1 MVELRWT
8 IFFVMLQFA
17 GTEQNPSYIMAR
29 FEDEVTL
36 PCDNVIKN
44 QNQCTQTSW
53 FYTGSEGDQTAEL
66 ISLGQIDESEIAE
79 DISNRLSV
87 TADCSLVIKDVTY
100 KDVGHYSC
108 RQFNRAGQQ
117 QGGDALVVLSVIFIY
132 EKQNGNQTTL
142 TCYVFR
148 YDIHICEHTV
158 HWLFDG
164 NNNDTETT
172 TGSCSASVTFPTPH
186 PSQKSKFYESLKCNV
201 TDYRSEKTLLF
212 STDSE
217 GVAEGIDTLHPTLSP
232 WWWIIIVLVGLAAL
246 ITAVVVVKKCI

>member
-132 EKQNGNQTTL
+132 EKQNGDQTIL
-142 TCYVFR
+142 NCFVFT
-148 YDIHICEHTV
+148 YGGYEHTV
-158 HWLFDG
+158 QWLFVG
-164 NNNDTETT
+164 NFNDVETT
-172 TGSCSASVTFPTPH
+172 TGYCSASVTFPTRYL
-186 PSQKSKFYESLKCNV
+186 SQKSKFYESLKCNV
-201 TDYRSEKTLLF
+201 TDYRRGETLLF
-212 STDSE
+212 STGKFS
-217 GVAEGIDTLHPTLSP
+217 
-232 WWWIIIVLVGLAAL
+232 L
-246 ITAVVVVKKCI
+246 I